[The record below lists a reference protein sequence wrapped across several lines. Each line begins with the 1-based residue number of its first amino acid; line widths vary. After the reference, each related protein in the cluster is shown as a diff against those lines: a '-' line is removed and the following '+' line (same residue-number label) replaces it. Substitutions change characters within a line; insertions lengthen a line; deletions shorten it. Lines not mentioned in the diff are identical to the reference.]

1 MGLDG
6 KQYTFTLCGFAL
18 NLLEAGGLHLRPVAW
33 PYELALSHGDS
44 SAPWICVYTFI
55 FAWSWGTG
63 TIGIISRSRAWRKQ
77 RAGKHGFL
85 QTFLGELLGEDEE
98 LCRSYTIYFFIF
110 LSEQNRSRVS
120 KPP

>member
-1 MGLDG
+1 MSW
-6 KQYTFTLCGFAL
+6 LCPTVTAVPLGYVCTCSF
-18 NLLEAGGLHLRPVAW
+18 LHGPGV
-33 PYELALSHGDS
+33 LAPLVLSLG
-44 SAPWICVYTFI
+44 AEPGEKI
-55 FAWSWGTG
+55 
-63 TIGIISRSRAWRKQ
+63 